1 MCYRPPADRFGFS
14 WRVAYSPR
22 KPRLST
28 IGFPWISLES
38 LVRIETYQW
47 VTRDKSAQNFRGPF
61 LCCFGATG
69 RHGITLG
76 ARRINCRFKPIPFGW
91 LDPRSRARDYRRVN
105 PVDFTRAPAWNH
117 FAPSGLHGR
126 LPSWRNEW
134 PKLVQQ
140 VPIPASTGC
149 PSRIS
154 KPLTLLRRLVVEI
167 EDSIAQSRAVILST
181 RDAIE
186 LLERL
191 EGRQFSN

>member
-1 MCYRPPADRFGFS
+1 MCCRPPADRFGFS

-47 VTRDKSAQNFRGPF
+47 VTRDKSAKNFRGAFSLLLRRNRTAESP
-61 LCCFGATG
+61 LARVDTGSLIGQVYPDFGLA
-69 RHGITLG
+69 
-76 ARRINCRFKPIPFGW
+76 AINCRFKPIPFGW
-91 LDPRSRARDYRRVN
+91 LDPGSRGRDYRRVN
-105 PVDFTRAPAWNH
+105 PVDFPRAPAWNH

-140 VPIPASTGC
+140 VPIPASTGS
-149 PSRIS
+149 PSRIRSRSLFFGASSS
-154 KPLTLLRRLVVEI
+154 K
-167 EDSIAQSRAVILST
+167 SRT
-181 RDAIE
+181 RSPNLA
-186 LLERL
+186 L
-191 EGRQFSN
+191 